1 MPGEALT
8 EGHRQFLADHAQVYL
23 IVRRPDGTPMGYPMT
38 GRWLQGGLEFSTYRK
53 SAKVRYVERDER
65 VCCLVVP
72 RDRAKH
78 DRVLAVW
85 GRAGVDDA
93 SRRRWQES
101 LDDREQKVNVEV
113 PAAVRAKVAD
123 RLSTNKRVIIR
134 VEVERAMFVPGDN
147 RGDQHG

>member
-38 GRWLQGGLEFSTYRK
+38 GRWLHGGLEFSTYRK

-72 RDRAKH
+72 RDRAKD

-85 GRAGVDDA
+85 GGAAVNDA
-93 SRRRWQES
+93 SRQRWQES

-123 RLSTNKRVIIR
+123 RLVTNKRVIIR
-134 VEVERAMFVPGDN
+134 VEVERAMFVPGDD
-147 RGDQHG
+147 RGDQRG